1 MFYPPI
7 TNKTKCCSF
16 KNGCVVRAE
25 MAKCVTSYSQRTLM
39 EGSIIR
45 LYNSKRHF
53 SRPSLLTK
61 QSALVL
67 KVGVSYGWLSI

>member
-1 MFYPPI
+1 MFFTLPLL
-7 TNKTKCCSF
+7 TRQSAAVLKM
-16 KNGCVVRAE
+16 VVSYVRK

-67 KVGVSYGWLSI
+67 KVGVLYGW